1 MFWIGLVPAPNH
13 LSRVIHQKYVYIYKQ
28 RNKVDRLGQRKEMK
42 GGTKPAWNWAVQ
54 GNLPTLGS
62 IILIIFKQR
71 MYLSL
76 IIYAYINLDG
86 P

>member
-1 MFWIGLVPAPNH
+1 M
-13 LSRVIHQKYVYIYKQ
+13 Q
-28 RNKVDRLGQRKEMK
+28 RNKVDRQGQRKEGRK
-42 GGTKPAWNWAVQ
+42 ASKLRTWNWVVL

-71 MYLSL
+71 VYLSL